1 MIVKYIYILVFLL
14 THDLS
19 KLKEYWGAEIVR
31 KKQFNWWR
39 LFLFFRK
46 NKLIRYK
53 YLFWWRLAN
62 EMFLSD
68 KKKYRKIASNLNQ
81 QLIRKYG
88 IEIGLGAVIGK
99 NIHLTHLSGIVIS
112 GYAVIGENFS
122 IKQNSTIGI
131 KTLAESHGSAKARYK
146 ITIGNN
152 VVLGAHACV
161 IGDDIVIGSNVVIGS
176 MSFINK
182 NIPSDCTVYTE
193 KVNKII
199 LDNKG

>member
-1 MIVKYIYILVFLL
+1 MKYIYILVFLL

-19 KLKEYWGAEIVR
+19 KLKEYWSAEVVR

-39 LFLFFRK
+39 LLLFFKK
-46 NKLIRYK
+46 NKRIRYN

-68 KKKYRKIASNLNQ
+68 GKRYRKIASKLNQ

-88 IEIGLGAVIGK
+88 IEIGVGAVIGK

-112 GYAVIGENFS
+112 GYVVIGENFS

-131 KTLAESHGSAKARYK
+131 KTLAESHGSFKENYK

-152 VVLGAHACV
+152 VVLGAHSCI
-161 IGDDIVIGSNVVIGS
+161 IGDDIIIGDDVVIGS

-193 KVNKII
+193 KLNKII
-199 LDNKG
+199 LNRKC